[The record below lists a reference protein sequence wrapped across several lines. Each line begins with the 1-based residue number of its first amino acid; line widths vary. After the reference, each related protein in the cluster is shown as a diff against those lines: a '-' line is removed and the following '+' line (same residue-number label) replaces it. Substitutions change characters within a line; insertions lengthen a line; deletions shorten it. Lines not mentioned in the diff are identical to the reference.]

1 MVNLYPNIYNYMLL
15 TSVGNSDKYIPQNSE
30 YKTPAPSMA
39 DIVVVEAP
47 KQIRHSITREFK
59 LSVVEWYYNNN
70 KNILP
75 TSTGLMLTDSK

>member
-1 MVNLYPNIYNYMLL
+1 
-15 TSVGNSDKYIPQNSE
+15 
-30 YKTPAPSMA
+30 MA
-39 DIVVVEAP
+39 DIVAVEVP
-47 KQIRHSITREFK
+47 KQTRHSITGEFK